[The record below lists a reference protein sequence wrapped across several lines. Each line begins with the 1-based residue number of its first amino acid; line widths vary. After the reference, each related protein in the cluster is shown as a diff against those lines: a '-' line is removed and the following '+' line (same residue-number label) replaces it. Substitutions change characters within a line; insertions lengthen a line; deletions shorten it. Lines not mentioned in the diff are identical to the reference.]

1 MELEQEVHGA
11 ATRLASTPGVL
22 LVKVETIH
30 AASSPARTSTPAQVF
45 ATAHIPGRIRLPLS
59 AVGARVSAFGA
70 FEPSRPT
77 DTPDTLLAEL
87 NRERKGLRLS
97 SLPRDTD
104 VTSLGF
110 DDLGFLAYQ
119 IKLEI
124 REESASRDEIPR
136 LCGAA

>member
-1 MELEQEVHGA
+1 MELEHDVHGA

-45 ATAHIPGRIRLPLS
+45 AAAHIPGAIRLPLS
-59 AVGARVSAFGA
+59 AVGARVIAFGA
-70 FEPSRPT
+70 FEPARPT
-77 DTPDTLLAEL
+77 DTPETLLAEL
-87 NRERKGLRLS
+87 NRERKSARLA

-110 DDLGFLAYQ
+110 DDLGFLTYQ
-119 IKLEI
+119 ITQEI
-124 REESASRDEIPR
+124 REESDVPCEIGQ